1 MKSSIGWKVAA
12 VAVTVLLLAVIGCG
26 AFVITGGFGSNGFG
40 RDLPLEVTGPDGS
53 GGGAAGTDEDG
64 TGSSSGFFEVSD
76 FEVEGPMVGI
86 LPAKL
91 QGSTETVDENGIVH
105 GTTPDGIR
113 YTVHGRGVS
122 AGEAG
127 KVTLVAAGDQIATD
141 NSMPI
146 ADAYAGSVGDGKY
159 SFTPFYKEVAP
170 FIAQFDLRYVNQETV
185 MAGADRGYSGYPVF
199 NGPDAQ
205 AAAIADVGFNMVNF
219 ATNHTYDMGLSGI
232 ERAHEIWSKYPE
244 LMIGGSYLTQE
255 DRETVHMIERN
266 GITFAFLAYTYG
278 DNHYGTVEAFPN
290 SYYVC
295 GFDKSLIEADV
306 RRAQKVA
313 DAVIVSMHWGSEYT
327 VTPNS
332 QQEEYAKFLAD
343 LGVDLVLGSHA
354 HIMQPTKYVTGDSGN
369 TVLVVYGLSDFVS
382 GWTLTDC
389 ILSGLFTC
397 DFVWNGEGVSLENP
411 VWYPTIEW
419 SNGGDVYVR
428 MLKDMSDAEID
439 SNTRTRDVSNDSA
452 YLKEFLDAAGME
464 IPVVM

>member
-1 MKSSIGWKVAA
+1 MGSTKGWKFAFA
-12 VAVTVLLLAVIGCG
+12 VVVVMLLAVIACG
-26 AFVITGGFGSNGFG
+26 AYLLMGGFGNSGFG
-40 RDLPLEVTGPDGS
+40 SDLPIESTDYAPESLVVEDHSLDGP
-53 GGGAAGTDEDG
+53 AAGVIP
-64 TGSSSGFFEVSD
+64 S
-76 FEVEGPMVGI
+76 
-86 LPAKL
+86 KL
-91 QGSTETVDENGIVH
+91 QGSEEVVDENGVVH
-105 GTTPDGIR
+105 GVTSEGIR

-122 AGEAG
+122 AGDAG
-127 KVTLVAAGDQIATD
+127 RVTLVAAGDQIATD

-146 ADAYAGSVGDGKY
+146 ADRYAGSTGDGKY
-159 SFTPFYKEVAP
+159 SFTPFYQEVSP

-205 AAAIADVGFNMVNF
+205 AEAIAEVGFNLVNF
-219 ATNHTYDMGLSGI
+219 CSNHTYDMGLSGI
-232 ERAHEIWSKYPE
+232 ERSHEIWAQYPQ

-278 DNHYGTVEAFPN
+278 DNHYGSAANFPN

-295 GFDKSLIEADV
+295 GFDKGLIEEDV
-306 RRAQKVA
+306 HRAQQVA

-327 VTPNS
+327 VAPNA

-397 DFVWNGEGVSLENP
+397 DFVWNGDGVDVENP

-419 SNGGDVYVR
+419 SDGGDVYVR
-428 MLKDMSDAEID
+428 MLKDMTEAELNA
-439 SNTRTRDVSNDSA
+439 NTRTRDVGNDSEYIRA
-452 YLKEFLDAAGME
+452 FLDAAGME
-464 IPVVM
+464 IPVVMEG

>member
-1 MKSSIGWKVAA
+1 MGSSGVWKIVAG
-12 VAVTVLLLAVIGCG
+12 VLTLALLAVVGCG
-26 AFVITGGFGSNGFG
+26 AYLLMGGFGNSGFG
-40 RDLPLEVTGPDGS
+40 SDLPLEETAKQEAFVVGDYV
-53 GGGAAGTDEDG
+53 
-64 TGSSSGFFEVSD
+64 F
-76 FEVEGPMVGI
+76 EGPMAGL

-91 QGSTETVDENGIVH
+91 EGSEETVDENGIVH
-105 GTTPDGIR
+105 GVTPEGIR
-113 YTVHGRGVS
+113 YTVHGRGVA
-122 AGEAG
+122 AGDAG
-127 KVTLVAAGDQIATD
+127 KVTLIAAGDQIATD

-146 ADAYAGSVGDGKY
+146 ADGYAGSVGDGKY

-170 FIAQFDLRYVNQETV
+170 FIQTFDLRYMNQETV
-185 MAGADRGYSGYPVF
+185 MAGANRGYSGYPVF

-205 AAAIADVGFNMVNF
+205 ADAIAEVGFNMVNF
-219 ATNHTYDMGLSGI
+219 CSNHTYDMGTSGI
-232 ERAHEIWSKYPE
+232 ERSHEVLAQYPE

-266 GITFAFLAYTYG
+266 GITFAFLAYTNG
-278 DNHYGTVEAFPN
+278 DNHYGTAANFPN

-295 GFDKSLIEADV
+295 GFDKKLIEQDV
-306 RRAQKVA
+306 RRAQEVA

-327 VTPNS
+327 VTPND

-343 LGVDLVLGSHA
+343 LDVDLVLGTHA

-382 GWTLTDC
+382 GWTLTYT

-397 DFVWNGEGVSLENP
+397 DFVWNGDGVDVVNP

-419 SNGGDVYVR
+419 SNGGAVTVR
-428 MLKDMSDAEID
+428 MLKDMSESEIN
-439 SNTRTRDVSNDSA
+439 SNTRTRDVSNDSD
-452 YLKEFLDAAGME
+452 YLKKFLDDAGME